1 MTSSVLDT
9 SDKEKS
15 YKLSSLDDPEAEE
28 EEQEVTVIVH
38 EVERVLDNDP
48 QVPDQDIDTHLK

>member
-1 MTSSVLDT
+1 MTNSVLES

-28 EEQEVTVIVH
+28 EEQEATIIVQ
-38 EVERVLDNDP
+38 EEEKVLDNDHYI
-48 QVPDQDIDTHLK
+48 PDQDIDTHLK